1 MTDSRDIAVIGA
13 GVVGICCARVLQRQ
27 GHRVSVFD
35 PEKPGSGASFGNAGH
50 IALDHIRPL
59 ARLDILAQ
67 VPRMLADP
75 LGPLSIRW
83 RDAPVLAPWLAR
95 FAFAARPAQVARG
108 TAALADLLRGSAAAW
123 AEEMR
128 GSNLAGLFRAKGALV
143 VYNSERGFKA
153 AAGERALLRAHGIAV
168 ETMEG
173 DAARALAPGLDASIR
188 AATYFPAAQHVG
200 DPHGLVVGLAESFS
214 RDGGRIERLAVT
226 GFELADGA
234 VRAVTTPAG
243 ALPADAVVLAA
254 GLASRDFGP
263 LLGLSLPLVDER
275 GYHVMI
281 APAGARF
288 EVPVTW
294 GERGFD
300 FALDGNAADPAR
312 LSSRHRPRAAPAQPL
327 FRPRPPAY
335 RPDDGGGDGPPHRR
349 SGGGKADD
357 HRHFSFRR
365 RSVHLTG
372 PLKAPP
378 EKRGPP
384 FHRYP
389 GERRDLSLGSST
401 RGPSSAMRSNGSRL
415 SPG

>member
-1 MTDSRDIAVIGA
+1 MAMTDPRQIAVIGA

-27 GHRVSVFD
+27 GHRVTVFD

-59 ARLDILAQ
+59 ARLDILAR

-143 VYNSERGFKA
+143 VYNSERGFQA
-153 AAGERALLRAHGIAV
+153 AAAERALLRAHGIEV

-254 GLASRDFGP
+254 GLASRRFGP
-263 LLGLSLPLVDER
+263 LLSLNLPLVDER

-281 APAGARF
+281 EPAGARF

-294 GERGFD
+294 GERGFVLTPMEAGIRLAGTVELAAPGAPPSWPRAELLTRQAKLLFPGLTGRETSRWMGMRPTLPD
-300 FALDGNAADPAR
+300 YLPVIGRAPRQRNLYFALGHQHIGLTTAAATARLIGDLVAGRSTTIDISAFAADR
-312 LSSRHRPRAAPAQPL
+312 
-327 FRPRPPAY
+327 F
-335 RPDDGGGDGPPHRR
+335 
-349 SGGGKADD
+349 
-357 HRHFSFRR
+357 
-365 RSVHLTG
+365 T
-372 PLKAPP
+372 
-378 EKRGPP
+378 
-384 FHRYP
+384 
-389 GERRDLSLGSST
+389 
-401 RGPSSAMRSNGSRL
+401 
-415 SPG
+415 